1 MGEKARA
8 KERLLEIQQQHMKEK
23 IQQIMQT
30 EIGIKVISNMDEKEL
45 ANLDTDTIMMRQV
58 EELENEKRLLVAR
71 LKAQEKKMDHMER
84 AKRKG
89 EIPLLQQAIK
99 KDLEDDSELWKKKE
113 KDRIAQS
120 IKDRDEAVAN
130 RDRPER
136 MKEDKDN
143 FMATLLTQRKEKFD
157 KKLKEYNKM
166 FEEQRAIRLEEKK
179 AQRKEERRQK
189 YLREQ

>member
-1 MGEKARA
+1 MGNKDKKQLDLHKRGKRW
-8 KERLLEIQQQHMKEK
+8 KEQSTEK
-23 IQQIMQT
+23 I
-30 EIGIKVISNMDEKEL
+30 MDAQVKE
-45 ANLDTDTIMMRQV
+45 M
-58 EELENEKRLLVAR
+58 ENEKRMLVAR

-130 RDRPER
+130 RDRLAR

-143 FMATLLTQRKEKFD
+143 FMATLLTQRKAKFD
-157 KKLKEYNKM
+157 TKLKEYNKM
-166 FEEQRAIRLEEKK
+166 FEEQRSVRLEERK

-189 YLREQ
+189 YLREQEEEEQRRRDEELKRTREEKAKE

>member
-1 MGEKARA
+1 
-8 KERLLEIQQQHMKEK
+8 
-23 IQQIMQT
+23 MQT
-30 EIGIKVISNMDEKEL
+30 KIGQSVVEKMTE
-45 ANLDTDTIMMRQV
+45 
-58 EELENEKRLLVAR
+58 EELENLDTEKIMDAQVKEMENEKRMLVAR

-130 RDRPER
+130 RDRLAR

-143 FMATLLTQRKEKFD
+143 FMATLLTQRKAKFD
-157 KKLKEYNKM
+157 TKL
-166 FEEQRAIRLEEKK
+166 
-179 AQRKEERRQK
+179 
-189 YLREQ
+189 